1 MTLFDKILLCIGR
14 IVIHFV
20 VAQHREDG
28 GGDDDD
34 DHWKI
39 YNRKL
44 LCLQEGN

>member
-1 MTLFDKILLCIGR
+1 
-14 IVIHFV
+14 VIYFV

-44 LCLQEGN
+44 LCLQEDN